1 MASLECSNCRYGI
14 HYHGLPEGIEY
25 IFFKWD
31 DWKKIELKKLKSYE
45 IETENLSGYLYAW
58 KCPSCGTFEFF
69 DEKIHVRVTHVYKPE
84 TSEPPELDPEREMEF
99 GVFFDDYLWDE
110 ITEAR
115 VPMEEILDKYSGYY
129 WIKKD
134 EGAMYMYSDRE
145 MKHCVAHYKRIE
157 IAKSRHD

>member
-1 MASLECSNCRYGI
+1 MASLECSNCGYGI
-14 HYHGLPEGIEY
+14 RYHSIPEGVEY
-25 IFFKWD
+25 IFFFFFY
-31 DWKKIELKKLKSYE
+31 WKAIESKKFKSDE
-45 IETENLSGYLYAW
+45 IESENIGRYLKAW
-58 KCPSCGTFEFF
+58 KCPPCGTFEFF
-69 DEKIHVRVTHVYKPE
+69 DKNFHVTHVYKPE
-84 TSEPPELDPEREMEF
+84 TSEPPELDPERKMEF

-157 IAKSRHD
+157 VAKSRHD